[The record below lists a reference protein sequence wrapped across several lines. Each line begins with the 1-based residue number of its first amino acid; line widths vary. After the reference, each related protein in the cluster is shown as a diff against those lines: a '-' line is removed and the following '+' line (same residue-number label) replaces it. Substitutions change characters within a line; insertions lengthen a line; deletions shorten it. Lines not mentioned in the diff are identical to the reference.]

1 MSDKIIAVPCVVEEE
16 RGDFIRRERNT
27 LQRARWHGMEVVVK
41 DFGRPFLHGLEYA
54 MRTSKACRSYE
65 HARTLIERSIGNPE
79 PIAYRECRDGLTNR
93 LKSCSYICRYE
104 PSQCLLDFYDT
115 ADSAFIHAFAAFVAE
130 LHEKGI
136 RHDDLNNTNVRVKI
150 TDNGPVFSLIDLN
163 RMHIYP
169 DGQQVP
175 LDECLDNMKRCADDL
190 DDRFMSVVDEYLRI
204 RNLPPELRDKA
215 AAAKK
220 EFNRKRD
227 RKVAFKKK
235 LKQFK
240 SAR

>member
-1 MSDKIIAVPCVVEEE
+1 MSKTIAEPFSVDEE
-16 RGDFIRRERNT
+16 RKDVIHKGRNT
-27 LQRARWHGMEVVVK
+27 LTLARWQDKDVVVK
-41 DFGRPFLHGLEYA
+41 DFGRPLLRGWEYA
-54 MRTSKACRSYE
+54 LRKSKARRSFE
-65 HARTLIERSIGNPE
+65 NARTLLQRGIDTPA
-79 PIAYRECRDGLTNR
+79 PIAYRERRSDLTNR
-93 LKSCSYICRYE
+93 LEGCAYICLYE
-104 PSQCLLDFYDT
+104 PSQSLLDFYDT
-115 ADSAFIHAFAAFVAE
+115 ADAAFIHAFAAFVAG
-130 LHEKGI
+130 LHDKGI
-136 RHDDLNNTNVRVKI
+136 RHDDLNNTNIRV
-150 TDNGPVFSLIDLN
+150 TASDGGYRFSLIDLN

-204 RNLPPELRDKA
+204 RNLPPELREKA

-235 LKQFK
+235 LKQLK

>member
-1 MSDKIIAVPCVVEEE
+1 
-16 RGDFIRRERNT
+16 
-27 LQRARWHGMEVVVK
+27 
-41 DFGRPFLHGLEYA
+41 
-54 MRTSKACRSYE
+54 
-65 HARTLIERSIGNPE
+65 
-79 PIAYRECRDGLTNR
+79 
-93 LKSCSYICRYE
+93 
-104 PSQCLLDFYDT
+104 
-115 ADSAFIHAFAAFVAE
+115 
-130 LHEKGI
+130 
-136 RHDDLNNTNVRVKI
+136 
-150 TDNGPVFSLIDLN
+150 
-163 RMHIYP
+163 MHIYP

-204 RNLPPELRDKA
+204 RNLPPELREKA